1 LPIGFLVSRPFS
13 FFVEIEV
20 KMRVR
25 LSKASIKNDLVRK
38 IEEISGQDLLA
49 CYQCGKCSAGCPAA
63 FAMDMLPSQAIRYA
77 QLGLVDRVLESNTP
91 WFCAACQT
99 CYSRC
104 PKGVDLARIMEAMR
118 EIILLEKGDHVT
130 VSDISP
136 AELAEFPQQLFIS
149 GFRKYTS

>member
-1 LPIGFLVSRPFS
+1 MTA
-13 FFVEIEV
+13 EAM
-20 KMRVR
+20 MRVR
-25 LSKASIKNDLVRK
+25 LSKASIKNELVRK

-77 QLGLVDRVLESNTP
+77 QLGLVDRVLESDTP

-130 VSDISP
+130 VSDIPP
-136 AELAEFPQQLFIS
+136 AELAEFPQQLFIG